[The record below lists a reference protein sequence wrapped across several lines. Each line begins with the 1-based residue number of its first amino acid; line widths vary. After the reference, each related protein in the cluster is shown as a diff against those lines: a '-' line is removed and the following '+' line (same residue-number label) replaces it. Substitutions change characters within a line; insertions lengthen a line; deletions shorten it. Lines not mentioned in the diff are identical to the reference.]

1 MREEEFRIR
10 SSEQVTALKHGL
22 LKKFRLPDSATVDSL
37 MQGAMLLDDDCKAL
51 EEYGLDPKRNIVV
64 VIRGVSQAP

>member
-22 LKKFRLPDSATVDSL
+22 LKKFRMPASATVDTL
-37 MQGAMLLDDDCKAL
+37 MQGAMTLDDECKSL
-51 EEYGLDPKRNIVV
+51 EEYGLDPERNLVV
-64 VIRGVSQAP
+64 IIRGVS